1 VSQTAYQN
9 TYLPSGKLAQAKATK
24 PAAPKPLSQGY
35 QLDYVFNGIGNLE
48 KATEVVSWPTSS
60 GTASTY
66 QPVKVTAGEAKDKL
80 ATIEHAAS
88 GAGPA
93 APPAAVRTVYGYDLQ
108 GHVLTVSRNGTEAE
122 RLTYGPTGELVS
134 RQVGGKFT
142 FYVGE
147 YMSITASGQ
156 AGCSGA
162 GCVPQPGTVEVD
174 DHVLLAGTRI
184 VSVRPS
190 RTLYYYRSRLGTV
203 VATSTAGGVL
213 GAQYRFDPYG
223 KVQVALN
230 ETATTASE
238 LGYTNGLRLS
248 GSLIYLKA
256 RVYDAEARVFLQADS
271 VDRYRYAYV
280 WGDPVNLSDPTG
292 LRPPI
297 SQSMTTGFKSLDDL
311 FAVAA
316 QWIAARQAT
325 SSDKKTTDP
334 KPPPDPATSDE
345 KAPGRGTGMQ
355 AEGDP
360 AQKTGPSGSSTDR
373 DPQSGVYGGG
383 VSGALALGVGIQV
396 DVQWLT
402 DGNDSGLMISA
413 GARAG
418 WNVAAGVNP
427 TVFVAPG
434 VPSLKEYLGGDD
446 PTTPSI
452 QFTPSAGL
460 GVVVAVASV
469 SRIEYQQI
477 CGEDAGTRYEV
488 AHPVTIDLPGPG
500 FDVGP
505 YLSGSVGGYLP
516 TTSFWGA
523 YAQFLTTKPIV
534 N

>member
-1 VSQTAYQN
+1 VPTLANYAEPVSQTACQG
-9 TYLPSGKLAQAKATK
+9 TYLPSGTLAQAK
-24 PAAPKPLSQGY
+24 LS
-35 QLDYVFNGIGNLE
+35 
-48 KATEVVSWPTSS
+48 
-60 GTASTY
+60 
-66 QPVKVTAGEAKDKL
+66 L
-80 ATIEHAAS
+80 ATIEHAVS

-108 GHVLTVSRNGTEAE
+108 GHVLTVTRNGAEAE

-134 RQVGGKFT
+134 RQVGSKFT

-162 GCVPQPGTVEVD
+162 GCVPQQGTVEVD

-292 LRPPI
+292 LAPRKEVNV
-297 SQSMTTGFKSLDDL
+297 T
-311 FAVAA
+311 
-316 QWIAARQAT
+316 
-325 SSDKKTTDP
+325 DKLIK
-334 KPPPDPATSDE
+334 
-345 KAPGRGTGMQ
+345 
-355 AEGDP
+355 
-360 AQKTGPSGSSTDR
+360 
-373 DPQSGVYGGG
+373 
-383 VSGALALGVGIQV
+383 
-396 DVQWLT
+396 
-402 DGNDSGLMISA
+402 
-413 GARAG
+413 
-418 WNVAAGVNP
+418 AAGELFSFARTTTTTVGDFSVKDLAERLFSPVGHADAAGIP
-427 TVFVAPG
+427 TLSSGFRPHVRRADPRPG
-434 VPSLKEYLGGDD
+434 DQAREL
-446 PTTPSI
+446 
-452 QFTPSAGL
+452 
-460 GVVVAVASV
+460 
-469 SRIEYQQI
+469 
-477 CGEDAGTRYEV
+477 
-488 AHPVTIDLPGPG
+488 H
-500 FDVGP
+500 
-505 YLSGSVGGYLP
+505 
-516 TTSFWGA
+516 
-523 YAQFLTTKPIV
+523 
-534 N
+534 